1 MGDELGCRDLDP
13 AEYCY
18 LQMSDV
24 LETAGGSA
32 AAEASTSRG
41 ATQSVAGNAS
51 FYRYRDPQGR
61 VVIVDSLARVPS
73 GSRNAVETVVL
84 ARPEPSVLTIAD
96 ATVRELHWPSF
107 AAGAGCA
114 LVLTLAW
121 LGLRRVGTPL
131 LKLSLLGGLVL
142 LGAGAYFGWLRR
154 VSGHEGPLVASPAA
168 LIEDARSAVQKMN
181 ERNREQQK
189 ILNDLQSER

>member
-1 MGDELGCRDLDP
+1 
-13 AEYCY
+13 
-18 LQMSDV
+18 MSDA
-24 LETAGGSA
+24 LETASGSA
-32 AAEASTSRG
+32 PSRASTSG
-41 ATQSVAGNAS
+41 SAGGHVAGNAT

-84 ARPEPSVLTIAD
+84 AHPEPSVLTIAD
-96 ATVRELHWPSF
+96 ATVRETARDLHWPSF
-107 AAGAGCA
+107 AAGAGFA
-114 LVLTLAW
+114 LLLTLAW

-131 LKLSLLGGLVL
+131 LRLSLLGGLVL

-154 VSGHEGPLVASPAA
+154 VSGHDGALVASPAA

-181 ERNREQQK
+181 ERSREQEK
-189 ILNDLQSER
+189 ILNDLQSQR

>member
-1 MGDELGCRDLDP
+1 MPDLI
-13 AEYCY
+13 
-18 LQMSDV
+18 
-24 LETAGGSA
+24 ETAGGSA
-32 AAEASTSRG
+32 AAGASSSG
-41 ATQSVAGNAS
+41 SGSGNSSGNAT

-73 GSRNAVETVVL
+73 GSRKAVETVEL

-96 ATVRELHWPSF
+96 ATVRDLHWPSF
-107 AAGAGCA
+107 AAGAGVA
-114 LVLTLAW
+114 LLLTLAW

-131 LKLSLLGGLVL
+131 LRFSLLGGLVL

-168 LIEDARSAVQKMN
+168 LIEDARSAVRKMN
-181 ERNREQQK
+181 ERSREQER
-189 ILNDLQSER
+189 ILKDLESLR

>member
-1 MGDELGCRDLDP
+1 
-13 AEYCY
+13 
-18 LQMSDV
+18 MSDL
-24 LETAGGSA
+24 LEAAGGA
-32 AAEASTSRG
+32 ATAPASPSSSPAHG
-41 ATQSVAGNAS
+41 VAGNAT

-73 GSRNAVETVVL
+73 SSRSTVESVVL
-84 ARPEPSVLTIAD
+84 ARPETSVLGIAD
-96 ATVRELHWPSF
+96 ATVRDLHGPSF

-114 LVLTLAW
+114 LLLTLAW

-131 LKLSLLGGLVL
+131 LRVSLLGGLVL

-154 VSGHEGPLVASPAA
+154 VSGHEGPLLASPAA

-181 ERNREQQK
+181 ERSREQERTLK
-189 ILNDLQSER
+189 DLESQR